1 MKISRRILDWYS
13 RHVISRWTV
22 YAIDM
27 VLVGLSF
34 WVSVLLLG
42 DFKIEPEWN
51 NLRLLERSAV
61 VLLLYGISFL
71 MFRSFVGIIRHT
83 SIADASRILWA
94 NTVAASILL
103 AMHMVTQLRSGN
115 LVTPFNL
122 SASLILTHFLLLS
135 FAMIWSRFVFK
146 GLFNRF
152 NNKDRPLR

>member
-27 VLVGLSF
+27 ALVGLSF

-42 DFKIEPEWN
+42 DFKFEPEWDFF
-51 NLRLLERSAV
+51 RLMERSAV

-103 AMHMVTQLRSGN
+103 AMHMVTQLR
-115 LVTPFNL
+115 
-122 SASLILTHFLLLS
+122 
-135 FAMIWSRFVFK
+135 
-146 GLFNRF
+146 
-152 NNKDRPLR
+152 